1 MSEVIGVSHY
11 AQLDR
16 VKLKLR
22 MDQLPQ
28 DKQDTI
34 DEELEN
40 YLNEVDEAINRELL
54 ARLGAFDEH
63 GNEIEIPLT
72 EDSNIPL
79 DEDLILIATK
89 WAVGKY
95 RTEQNA
101 EDELEGKAMVEFE
114 NYLDKRFGWG
124 QGNRLHLTNLKTRI
138 RVVPFGTGEGGQFNV
153 LANNFRNLS
162 ILEAKLGGKVIE
174 TIPKV
179 LFTDTTGKLSF
190 VGIVPTPTNV
200 QESLAGDA
208 HILDVRELGLSDE
221 RVSNVQNP
229 HDDNLDSRFVN
240 YMVGKNE
247 AINVAQIRFFVPE
260 HTLNGSFVDAIVV

>member
-1 MSEVIGVSHY
+1 
-11 AQLDR
+11 
-16 VKLKLR
+16 

-28 DKQDTI
+28 DRQDSI

-54 ARLGAFDEH
+54 ARLGFFDEH
-63 GNEIEIPLT
+63 GNKIEIPLT

-95 RTEQNA
+95 RTEQNDKPEIEQLA
-101 EDELEGKAMVEFE
+101 VTEFE

-138 RVVPFGTGEGGQFNV
+138 TVSPFGTGEGGKFNV

-162 ILEAKLGGKVIE
+162 ILEVKLGGKAVE
-174 TIPKV
+174 TIPEV
-179 LFTDTTGKLSF
+179 LFTDITGKLSF

-200 QESLAGDA
+200 QGSLAGDA
-208 HILDVRELGLSDE
+208 HILEVRELGLSDQ
-221 RVSNVQNP
+221 RVSGVQNP
-229 HDDNLDSRFVN
+229 HDKNLDRRFVN
-240 YMVGKNE
+240 YMVGNNN
-247 AINVAQIRFFVPE
+247 AINSAQIRFFVPE
-260 HTLNGSFVDAIVV
+260 HTPLPSGVDAVLV